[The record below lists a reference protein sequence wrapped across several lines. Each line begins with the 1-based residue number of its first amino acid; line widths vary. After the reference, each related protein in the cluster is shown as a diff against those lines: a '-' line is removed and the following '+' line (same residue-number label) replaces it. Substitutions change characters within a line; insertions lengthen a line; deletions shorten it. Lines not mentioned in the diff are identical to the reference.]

1 MVKEYAVI
9 LIFFLVSTVLALV
22 ILFANNLVTRT
33 GAGDGSIEK
42 LSAYECGFN
51 PFNEAR
57 YKFDVSFY
65 LVSILFIIFDIEI
78 ALLFPWSV
86 TIGKLSLSF
95 SGFSALEAFFTML
108 AFLLILTIGFVYEW
122 QQKALEW

>member
-1 MVKEYAVI
+1 MLLTEYGIMLILFLLATVIGLVI
-9 LIFFLVSTVLALV
+9 LI
-22 ILFANNLVTRT
+22 ANELITKTSVVE
-33 GAGDGSIEK
+33 IEK

-78 ALLFPWSV
+78 ALLFPWSIV
-86 TIGKLSLSF
+86 LGKLSF
-95 SGFSALEAFFTML
+95 D
-108 AFLLILTIGFVYEW
+108 AFLAMLFFLWVLTVGFLYEW
-122 QQKALEW
+122 QKKALEW